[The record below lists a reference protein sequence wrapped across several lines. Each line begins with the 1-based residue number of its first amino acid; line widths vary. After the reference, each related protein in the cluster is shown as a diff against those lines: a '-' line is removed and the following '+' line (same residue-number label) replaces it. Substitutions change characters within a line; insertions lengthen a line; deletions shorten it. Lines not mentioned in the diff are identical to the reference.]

1 MLLLKRQLKS
11 DRLSQIGRANQMS
24 MLSIFQHLCQVSVAS
39 FRYGLDGTRPTLT
52 RSFCVRMK
60 RSEIKGTMAT
70 VNTMATVKETAL
82 SKCPAADQR

>member
-39 FRYGLDGTRPTLT
+39 LD
-52 RSFCVRMK
+52 
-60 RSEIKGTMAT
+60 MA
-70 VNTMATVKETAL
+70 
-82 SKCPAADQR
+82 